1 VGDLPADAQVK
12 LLRVLQNGE
21 FERVGGSRTI
31 HVDVRVVAATHQDLD
46 EAVHGGRFRSD
57 LFYRLNVF
65 PIRPPTLAER
75 KEDIPAL
82 VRSFLHKLN
91 MKVGRRIESI
101 PRATLDA
108 LMAYSWPGN
117 VRELRNI
124 VERCF
129 IVSSG
134 SSLELGEWLVVPDR
148 TTLANPP
155 ATLEEAQREH
165 IVDALERTAW
175 RVSGERG
182 AARLLG
188 IKPTTLEARM
198 KKLGIVRPSR
208 TPATAAH
215 GPDPPL
221 SRPFQRINSCHSRAP
236 TPIRPAR
243 ARPRRDRSQHRAHHS
258 SSLWRWGLR
267 AWRRNSIYV

>member
-91 MKVGRRIESI
+91 MKFGRRIESI

-208 TPATAAH
+208 TLPQRLPT
-215 GPDPPL
+215 DPTL
-221 SRPFQRINSCHSRAP
+221 H
-236 TPIRPAR
+236 
-243 ARPRRDRSQHRAHHS
+243 
-258 SSLWRWGLR
+258 
-267 AWRRNSIYV
+267 